1 MQAMFHYRTE
11 PRPAC
16 NSRDTLGRVK
26 LQSGNEA
33 TDYRA
38 VLEQGDILFF
48 PGGGFEIPAAVRTA
62 LMGATQD
69 ARSFHK
75 NIAYK
80 PNIDEISGLADRGE
94 AEAIRTPMREYS
106 RCALAFMARILPE
119 YARAW
124 KVDYASFR
132 SIEERGRELPL
143 KKRNDL
149 LHVDAFPT
157 RPVFGNLI
165 LRCFTNV
172 NPSQSREWVTSE
184 PFARAGAQQAMKAGL
199 ARFAAA
205 TDSALQKV
213 RRDVTRRLS
222 NAGMPVVDRS
232 PYDAFMLH
240 FHDWLKGNE
249 EYQRDCP
256 KFRFDLPPGSTWLVF
271 TDVVPHAV
279 HERAAGAG
287 ADRDRFARQSGR
299 SGAGRLRQSWSGWR
313 GGRSARRA
321 WHRWSWSWCVRL
333 QLM

>member
-1 MQAMFHYRTE
+1 MFHYRTE
-11 PRPAC
+11 FA
-16 NSRDTLGRVK
+16 SRVQVTQVNWERVK
-26 LQSGNEA
+26 LQSSIEA

-80 PNIDEISGLADRGE
+80 PNIDEVSGLADARE
-94 AEAIRTPMREYS
+94 AENIRKPMREYS
-106 RCALAFMARILPE
+106 RCALAFMERILPE

-132 SIEERGRELPL
+132 SLEERGRELPL

-157 RPVFGNLI
+157 RPVFGDLI

-172 NPSQSREWVTSE
+172 NPEQSREWITSD
-184 PFARAGAQQAMKAGL
+184 PFARLAKQQAEKAGL
-199 ARFAAA
+199 AQFANAA
-205 TDSALQKV
+205 GSSLHKLRRGATRALGSAGV
-213 RRDVTRRLS
+213 
-222 NAGMPVVDRS
+222 PIVDRS

-249 EYQRDCP
+249 EYQRASP
-256 KFRFDLPPGSTWLVF
+256 KYRFDLPPGSTWLVF
-271 TDVVPHAV
+271 TDIVPHAV
-279 HERAAGAG
+279 L
-287 ADRDRFARQSGR
+287 
-299 SGAGRLRQSWSGWR
+299 AGRLALEQTVIVSRDSLENPERAPSAILER
-313 GGRSARRA
+313 MAGRPLIA
-321 WHRWSWSWCVRL
+321 
-333 QLM
+333 

>member
-1 MQAMFHYRTE
+1 
-11 PRPAC
+11 
-16 NSRDTLGRVK
+16 VK
-26 LQSGNEA
+26 LQSGQEA

-62 LMGATQD
+62 LMGDGGVGVSERGVRQD

-149 LHVDAFPT
+149 LHIDAFPT

-172 NPSQSREWVTSE
+172 SPSQSREWVTSE
-184 PFARAGAQQAMKAGL
+184 PFGVLAAREAMKAGL
-199 ARFAAA
+199 GRFAAA

-213 RRDVTRRLS
+213 RRDFTRRLGS
-222 NAGMPVVDRS
+222 AGMPVVDRS
-232 PYDAFMLH
+232 AYDAFMLH

-279 HERAAGAG
+279 M
-287 ADRDRFARQSGR
+287 SGR
-299 SGAGRLRQSWSGWR
+299 LALEQTVIVSRDSLEDPGRAPSAILERMAGRALIT
-313 GGRSARRA
+313 
-321 WHRWSWSWCVRL
+321 
-333 QLM
+333 